1 MDEML
6 NGHSLTLSL
15 VSSLNNPPYS
25 EMKSCE
31 NIKLTC

>member
-6 NGHSLTLSL
+6 NGHYLTLSL
-15 VSSLNNPPYS
+15 VLSLNNPPNS

-31 NIKLTC
+31 NMNLTC